1 MAKTYITSATP
12 EQIAAAVEAKHILM
26 SVENVTIGAKASPT
40 GKDEKLDYVKL
51 TALDVEGMAL
61 LADGKLEAATTAPAD
76 VLDADGKVVTAAGK
90 DERTKEQ
97 KANGAAD
104 YFNYGFD
111 LSVRQKVRAELA
123 EQIEGPSKVI
133 AKAAEQLVKAGLYDN
148 VAEATE
154 AVKAQRKARGLDN

>member
-12 EQIAAAVEAKHILM
+12 ESIASAVEAKHLTM
-26 SVENVTIGAKASPT
+26 SVEKVTIGAKASPT
-40 GKDEKLDYVKL
+40 GKDESLEYVKL
-51 TALDVEGMAL
+51 SALDAEGMAL
-61 LADGKLEAATTAPAD
+61 LSDGKLEASTPAPAE
-76 VLDADGKVVTAAGK
+76 DGAK